1 MSAEKVH
8 ELHRKLSEKLVEEAM
23 LLKEK
28 VNPGKAMKLSQEIV
42 AIRREI
48 NSELDKLRG
57 VKKQKAQKELEATE

>member
-23 LLKEK
+23 LAKEK
-28 VNPGKAMKLSQEIV
+28 ATPGKVVKLNQEIV

-48 NSELDKLRG
+48 TGELDKLKG
-57 VKKQKAQKELEATE
+57 VKKQKAQREQDATE

>member
-23 LLKEK
+23 LAKEK
-28 VNPGKAMKLSQEIV
+28 ANPGKSVRLSQEIV

-48 NSELDKLRG
+48 TGELDKLRG
-57 VKKQKAQKELEATE
+57 VKKQKAQREQDATE